1 MSDSNNSSNMSLT
14 TIVVLLLIGVAAG
27 FASGF
32 VGVGGGIIIVPALVF
47 FLGFSQHM
55 AQGTSLALMLPPI
68 GLLGFYNYYKSGNT
82 NITAALIIAAAFVA
96 GAYFGSK
103 ISIGMD
109 QRIVKKIFGAV
120 MMLAAAKLLFS
131 K

>member
-1 MSDSNNSSNMSLT
+1 MSDTNNPKMSLT
-14 TIVVLLLIGVAAG
+14 TILVLLLIGVAAG

-47 FLGFSQHM
+47 FLGYTQHM

-82 NITAALIIAAAFVA
+82 NVTAALIIAAAFVA
-96 GAYFGSK
+96 GAYYGSK

-109 QRIVKKIFGAV
+109 QRIVKKVFGAV

>member
-1 MSDSNNSSNMSLT
+1 MSLS
-14 TIVVLLLIGVAAG
+14 TILILLLIGILAG

-47 FLGFSQHM
+47 FLGFTQHM
-55 AQGTSLALMLPPI
+55 AQGTSLVLMLPPI
-68 GLLGFYNYYKSGNT
+68 GLLGVYNYYKSGNT
-82 NITAALIIAAAFVA
+82 NIYAALVIAAAFFI

-103 ISIGMD
+103 LSISLD
-109 QRIVKKIFGAV
+109 QRMVKKIFGGI
-120 MMLAAAKLLFS
+120 MLFVSIKMLFS

>member
-1 MSDSNNSSNMSLT
+1 MSFTMVL
-14 TIVVLLLIGVAAG
+14 VLLLIGVAAG

-47 FLGFSQHM
+47 FLGYSQHM

-68 GLLGFYNYYKSGNT
+68 GLLGFYNYYKSGNA
-82 NITAALIIAAAFVA
+82 NISAALLIAAAFVI

-103 ISIGMD
+103 VSLSLD
-109 QRIVKKIFGAV
+109 QSIVKKVFGGV

>member
-1 MSDSNNSSNMSLT
+1 MPDSNDSSNMSLT

-82 NITAALIIAAAFVA
+82 NVTAALIIAAAFIA

>member
-1 MSDSNNSSNMSLT
+1 MQQSNQPNMSLT
-14 TIVVLLLIGVAAG
+14 TILVLLLIGVAAG

-82 NITAALIIAAAFVA
+82 NITAALIIAAAFIL

-109 QRIVKKIFGAV
+109 QRIVKRIFGVV

>member
-1 MSDSNNSSNMSLT
+1 MSLT
-14 TIVVLLLIGVAAG
+14 SILILLLIGAAAG

-47 FLGFSQHM
+47 FLGYSQHM

-82 NITAALIIAAAFVA
+82 NVTAALIIAAAFIA
-96 GAYFGSK
+96 GAYYGSK

-109 QRIVKKIFGAV
+109 QRVVKKIFGAI
-120 MMLAAAKLLFS
+120 MMLAAVKLLFG

>member
-1 MSDSNNSSNMSLT
+1 MSDSNQPRMSLT
-14 TIVVLLLIGVAAG
+14 SILVLLLIGAAAG

-47 FLGFSQHM
+47 FLGYTQHM

-82 NITAALIIAAAFVA
+82 NITAALIIAAAFIA
-96 GAYFGSK
+96 GAYYGSK

-109 QRIVKKIFGAV
+109 QRMVKKIFGAV

>member
-1 MSDSNNSSNMSLT
+1 MVLA
-14 TIVVLLLIGVAAG
+14 LLLIGVAAG

-47 FLGFSQHM
+47 FLGYSQHM

-68 GLLGFYNYYKSGNT
+68 GLLGFYNYYKTGNA
-82 NITAALIIAAAFVA
+82 NLTAALIIAAAFVA

-103 ISIGMD
+103 ISLSLD
-109 QRIVKKIFGAV
+109 QRIVKKVFGGV
-120 MMLAAAKLLFS
+120 MMLAAAKLLFG

>member
-1 MSDSNNSSNMSLT
+1 MSLT

>member
-1 MSDSNNSSNMSLT
+1 MSESKGSNMSLT
-14 TIVVLLLIGVAAG
+14 TVLVLLLIGAAAG

-47 FLGFSQHM
+47 FLGYTQHM
-55 AQGTSLALMLPPI
+55 AQGTSLAIMLPPI

-82 NITAALIIAAAFVA
+82 NVTAALVIALAFVA

-109 QRIVKKIFGAV
+109 QRLVKRIFGAV

>member
-1 MSDSNNSSNMSLT
+1 MTLT
-14 TIVVLLLIGVAAG
+14 TVLILLIIGIAAG

-47 FLGFSQHM
+47 FLGYTQHM

-82 NITAALIIAAAFVA
+82 NVTAALIIAVAFIA
-96 GAYFGSK
+96 GAYYGSK

-109 QRIVKKIFGAV
+109 QRVVKKIFGAV
-120 MMLAAAKLLFS
+120 MMLAAAKLLFG

>member
-1 MSDSNNSSNMSLT
+1 MLESNKPKMSVT
-14 TIVVLLLIGVAAG
+14 TILVLLLIGVAAG

-47 FLGFSQHM
+47 FLGYSQHM

-68 GLLGFYNYYKSGNT
+68 GALGFYNYYKNGNT

-109 QRIVKKIFGAV
+109 QRLVKRIFGAV

>member
-1 MSDSNNSSNMSLT
+1 MSIT
-14 TIVVLLLIGVAAG
+14 TVLVLLLIGVAAG

-47 FLGFSQHM
+47 FLGYTQHM

-82 NITAALIIAAAFVA
+82 NVTAALIIAAAFIA
-96 GAYFGSK
+96 GAYYGSK

-109 QRIVKKIFGAV
+109 QRIVKKIFGGL
-120 MMLAAAKLLFS
+120 MMLAAAKLLFG

>member
-1 MSDSNNSSNMSLT
+1 MSDSKQPRMSLT
-14 TIVVLLLIGVAAG
+14 SILVLLLIGAAAG

-47 FLGFSQHM
+47 FLGYTQHM

-82 NITAALIIAAAFVA
+82 NITAALIIAAAFIA

-109 QRIVKKIFGAV
+109 QRVVKRIFGVLMMVTAV
-120 MMLAAAKLLFS
+120 KLLFG

>member
-1 MSDSNNSSNMSLT
+1 MKDLNRPKMTLT
-14 TIVVLLLIGVAAG
+14 MVLALLLIGVAAG

-47 FLGFSQHM
+47 FLGYSQHM

-68 GLLGFYNYYKSGNT
+68 GLLGFYNYYKTGNA
-82 NITAALIIAAAFVA
+82 NLTAALIIAAAFVA

-103 ISIGMD
+103 ISLSLD
-109 QRIVKKIFGAV
+109 QRIVKKVFGGV
-120 MMLAAAKLLFS
+120 MMLAAAKLLFG

>member
-1 MSDSNNSSNMSLT
+1 MSVT
-14 TIVVLLLIGVAAG
+14 TIIILLLIGVLAG
-27 FASGF
+27 VLSGF
-32 VGVGGGIIIVPALVF
+32 VGVGGGVVIVPALVF
-47 FLGFSQHM
+47 FLGYTQHM

-82 NITAALIIAAAFVA
+82 NLTAAALIGVAFIL

-103 ISIGMD
+103 LSISLD
-109 QRIVKKIFGAV
+109 QRLVQKVFGV
-120 MMLAAAKLLFS
+120 IMLIASLKLLIG

>member
-1 MSDSNNSSNMSLT
+1 MLESNKPKMSVT
-14 TIVVLLLIGVAAG
+14 TILVLLLIGVAAG

-47 FLGFSQHM
+47 FLGYTQHM

-68 GLLGFYNYYKSGNT
+68 GALGFYNYYKSGNT

-103 ISIGMD
+103 ISISMD
-109 QRIVKKIFGAV
+109 QRLVKKIFGAV

>member
-1 MSDSNNSSNMSLT
+1 MTDLNKPTMSVTAIL
-14 TIVVLLLIGVAAG
+14 VLLLIGVAAG

-47 FLGFSQHM
+47 FLGYTQHM
-55 AQGTSLALMLPPI
+55 AQGTSLAIMLPPI

-82 NITAALIIAAAFVA
+82 NITAALIIAAAFIL
-96 GAYFGSK
+96 GAHFGSK
-103 ISIGMD
+103 ISISMD
-109 QRIVKKIFGAV
+109 QRVVKRIFGGV
-120 MMLAAAKLLFS
+120 MMIAAAKLLFS

>member
-1 MSDSNNSSNMSLT
+1 MSDTNNPKMSLT
-14 TIVVLLLIGVAAG
+14 TILVLLLIGVAAG

-47 FLGFSQHM
+47 FLGYTQHM

-82 NITAALIIAAAFVA
+82 NVTAALIIAAAFVA
-96 GAYFGSK
+96 GAYYGSK

-109 QRIVKKIFGAV
+109 QRMVKKIFGAV

>member
-1 MSDSNNSSNMSLT
+1 MSIT
-14 TIVVLLLIGVAAG
+14 AIVILLLIGAAAG

-47 FLGFSQHM
+47 FLGYTQHM
-55 AQGTSLALMLPPI
+55 AQGTSLTLMLPPI

-82 NITAALIIAAAFVA
+82 NVTAALIIAAAFIA
-96 GAYFGSK
+96 GAYYGSK

-120 MMLAAAKLLFS
+120 MMLAAAKLLLG

>member
-1 MSDSNNSSNMSLT
+1 MSELNRPKMSFTMVL
-14 TIVVLLLIGVAAG
+14 VLLLIGVAAG

-47 FLGFSQHM
+47 FLGYSQHM

-68 GLLGFYNYYKSGNT
+68 GLLGFYNYYKSGNA
-82 NITAALIIAAAFVA
+82 NISAALLIAAAFVI

-103 ISIGMD
+103 VSLSLD
-109 QRIVKKIFGAV
+109 QSIVKKVFGGV

>member
-1 MSDSNNSSNMSLT
+1 MSVTMVL
-14 TIVVLLLIGVAAG
+14 ILLLIGVAAG

-68 GLLGFYNYYKSGNT
+68 GLLGFYNYYKSGNV
-82 NITAALIIAAAFVA
+82 NVTAAAVLCITFFI

-103 ISIGMD
+103 LSISID
-109 QRIVKKIFGAV
+109 QKVVKKIFGAI
-120 MMLAAAKLLFS
+120 MLLVSIKLLAG